1 MVGGEGSPSRG
12 EIKNGFLSGVKFLKL
27 HVKTPFRRLSR
38 QTKKVA
44 HPGLPL
50 GLSLGLFSMPI
61 CLKSYSLW
69 VLRECNFVP
78 MDRVFVSD

>member
-1 MVGGEGSPSRG
+1 MVGGEGSPSR
-12 EIKNGFLSGVKFLKL
+12 EKIKNAFPSEVKFLKL

-61 CLKSYSLW
+61 CLKSYPLR

-78 MDRVFVSD
+78 MDPNF